1 MYGKDILRISRRKVL
16 AGTGAALA
24 AGPLSAALHVPEGW
38 AQAKTLRIAAGEADG
53 ATEPWTRSQHG
64 RSMPRISLVFER
76 LVVLDDTLAALHP
89 ATSWRPTTR
98 ASGPSS

>member
-24 AGPLSAALHVPEGW
+24 AGPLSAALHVPKSW

-53 ATEPWTRSQHG
+53 AR
-64 RSMPRISLVFER
+64 MPENFQPLSFDVATWALAGIAIGGLILACVVFSRREYR
-76 LVVLDDTLAALHP
+76 DLT
-89 ATSWRPTTR
+89 
-98 ASGPSS
+98 